1 MNILVIRNDKLGDFA
16 LTLPCYVMLKMAL
29 PDAKVS
35 VVVPEYTAEIAQACP
50 CIDNI
55 IIDPSTNT
63 FTGIIGFIKRLRAP
77 HFNAAITLF
86 SNTRIGIAVLLAG
99 IKYRLA
105 PATKIAQ
112 VFYNHRLKQHRSR
125 SEKPEYAYNLD
136 LIKRYLLDIGIGN
149 IPDPEPPFLSYD
161 KVLVSQLREK
171 FCQEYKINENRKLIY
186 IHAGSGGSA
195 NNLSLD
201 QFATLANKINPE
213 NKHVL
218 VLTAGPGEE
227 DKITALSKLMHNIP
241 HLVFHSKQGLDNF
254 AKHIAFADLF
264 ISGST
269 GPLHIAG
276 ALNVPTAA
284 FYTRRRS
291 ATSLRWQTLNTPD
304 RRLAFAPPE
313 TADETDMGQIDIQ
326 AAANEINR
334 KFLKN

>member
-1 MNILVIRNDKLGDFA
+1 MNILVIRNDKLGDFV
-16 LTLPCYVMLKMAL
+16 LTLPCYAVLKAAQPNIRITVL
-29 PDAKVS
+29 
-35 VVVPEYTAEIAQACP
+35 VPEYTGDIAHSCP
-50 CIDNI
+50 HIDQV
-55 IIDPSTNT
+55 IIDPGKNSVTS
-63 FTGIIGFIKRLRAP
+63 FASLVSELRT
-77 HFNAAITLF
+77 HNFNAVITLF
-86 SNTRIGIAVLLAG
+86 STTRTGLAVLLAG

-112 VFYNHRLKQHRSR
+112 LFYNHRLRQRRSR
-125 SEKPEYAYNLD
+125 SDKPEYVYNLD
-136 LIKRYLLDIGIGN
+136 LIKTYLSHQGILN
-149 IPDPEPPFLSYD
+149 ISEPAPPFLSFD
-161 KVLVSQLREK
+161 KSLTNQLQDQ
-171 FCQEYKINENRKLIY
+171 FCQKFSIDKNKKLIF

-195 NNLSLD
+195 NNLSLE
-201 QFATLANKINPE
+201 QYAILAAMLDPVNE
-213 NKHVL
+213 HAL

-241 HLVFHSKQGLDNF
+241 HVVYHSRQGLGNF

-304 RRLAFAPPE
+304 RRLAFTPPE
-313 TADETDMGQIDIQ
+313 TADETDMSQIDIQ
-326 AAANEINR
+326 AAANEIRN
-334 KFLKN
+334 KFLKI

>member
-77 HFNAAITLF
+77 HFNAVITLF

-161 KVLVSQLREK
+161 KDLISQLREK
-171 FCQEYKINENRKLIY
+171 FCQEYRINENRKLIY

-195 NNLSLD
+195 NNLSLE

-218 VLTAGPGEE
+218 VLTAGPGEK
-227 DKITALSKLMHNIP
+227 DKITTLSNLMPNTSHI
-241 HLVFHSKQGLDNF
+241 VFHSRQGLDNF

-291 ATSLRWQTLNTPD
+291 ATKLRWQTLNTPD
-304 RRLAFAPPE
+304 RRLGFSPPMS
-313 TADETDMGQIDIQ
+313 AAETDMSKLDIS
-326 AAANEINR
+326 AAAEEINK
-334 KFLKN
+334 KFLMT